1 MIVKPQQ
8 AQIMF
13 CLSYTILIF
22 NVFQKQRQ
30 LVASISKSGVYTK
43 LKFLLLLEKK
53 LKQLK

>member
-13 CLSYTILIF
+13 CLSYTIFIF